1 MSQKVFEMDCV
12 FKMNSLK
19 IKLMTKPFLS
29 MAIFIGVFT
38 PTFAQKT
45 NQFNVEKFEKALIK
59 QMEVTFPFLT
69 LDTTLT
75 FVTRATSQEE
85 AGYPNCYGTKR
96 GGMVNTSNDEIAE
109 AVKLV
114 AAYKKYIE
122 ENLIF
127 LKQGHDTIH

>member
-1 MSQKVFEMDCV
+1 MSQKVFKMDCV
-12 FKMNSLK
+12 CKMNSLK
-19 IKLMTKPFLS
+19 IKRMKKPFLS
-29 MAIFIGVFT
+29 IAIFIGVFT

-59 QMEVTFPFLT
+59 QMEVKFPFLT